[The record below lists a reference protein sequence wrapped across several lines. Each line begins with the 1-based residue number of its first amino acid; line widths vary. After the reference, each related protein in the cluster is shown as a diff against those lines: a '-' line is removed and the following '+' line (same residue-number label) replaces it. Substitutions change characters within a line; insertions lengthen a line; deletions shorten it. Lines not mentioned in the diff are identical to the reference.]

1 MDLRTAQGCQRGARN
16 VLLALARVWAIG
28 ATGIGIDQYRH
39 NPTIFSKAGPDEMAI
54 TYVGD
59 KRCQTHNGGDVLICG
74 DDFAIAKGA
83 GGYRRVT
90 LKVH

>member
-1 MDLRTAQGCQRGARN
+1 
-16 VLLALARVWAIG
+16 
-28 ATGIGIDQYRH
+28 
-39 NPTIFSKAGPDEMAI
+39 MAI

-59 KRCQTHNGGDVLICG
+59 KRCQTLNGGDVLICG

>member
-1 MDLRTAQGCQRGARN
+1 MRARN
-16 VLLALARVWAIG
+16 VLLALALVWAIG
-28 ATGIGIDQYRH
+28 ATGIVIYQYRQ

-59 KRCQTHNGGDVLICG
+59 KRCQTPNGSDVLICG